1 MEKTDA
7 MAHSNAKADFFDEL
21 AQGWEERNYPPAVR
35 ERLTPLAAA
44 FPLAPGM
51 TVLDLGCGEGVL
63 IPYIRE
69 RVGEFGRLIELDPS
83 EAMLRGAARK
93 DNGRPWLLKAAAESI
108 PLPSSLVDTVIAFAC
123 FPHFDDPAMALAE
136 AFRVTKPGGR
146 IVVAHL
152 LNREELRRHHAA
164 HFQVE
169 NDVLPDHDNMRALF
183 EAAGWTGISITEA
196 PGLYYLEAN
205 KP

>member
-1 MEKTDA
+1 MTQ
-7 MAHSNAKADFFDEL
+7 SNAKAAFFDDL

-35 ERLTPLAAA
+35 ARLTPLANA

-51 TVLDLGCGEGVL
+51 TVLDLGCGEGIL

-93 DNGRPWLLKAAAESI
+93 DGGRPWLLKASAESI
-108 PLPSSLVDTVIAFAC
+108 PLPSSYVDTVIAFAC
-123 FPHFDDPAMALAE
+123 FPHFDAPSQALSE
-136 AFRVTKPGGR
+136 AFRVTKPRGR

-169 NDVLPDHDNMRALF
+169 NDVLPDDNAMRALF
-183 EAAGWTGISITEA
+183 EAAGWTNISIEEA
-196 PGLYYLEAN
+196 PGLYFLEAC